1 MIAGVGKV
9 MKRRVVKISLAIC
22 VVVGILLVLLAVLTG
37 DWGPE
42 MSFGFLDGR
51 ALTARIEQDPG
62 RSAYRT
68 TREVYSFEGDF
79 NEVLAKVDAELLALG
94 FKVDPSIARG
104 AFFLRHEYQL
114 ANSTSARAVVV
125 RLRDGAELKVYSTPK
140 SSKYSS
146 PDRYEYHQKNGWV
159 SIEIARRRLRS
170 WPPQYFLVRLQVMLH
185 RAASKSPS
193 PNRNTGVGKSR

>member
-9 MKRRVVKISLAIC
+9 MKRPVIKISLAIF
-22 VVVGILLVLLAVLTG
+22 VVVGILLGLLVVLTR

-42 MSFGFLDGR
+42 TSFGFLDGR

-68 TREVYSFEGDF
+68 TREVYSFEADF
-79 NEVLAKVDAELLALG
+79 NEVFAKVDAELSALG
-94 FKVDPSIARG
+94 FKVDPSVVRG
-104 AFFLRHEYQL
+104 AFFLRHEYKL
-114 ANSTSARAVVV
+114 ANATSAKAVVV
-125 RLRDGAELKVYSTPK
+125 SLRDGAELKVYSTPK

-159 SIEIARRRLRS
+159 SIEIDRRRLRS
-170 WPPQYFLVRLQVMLH
+170 WPPQYFLYRLQRMWH
-185 RAASKSPS
+185 R
-193 PNRNTGVGKSR
+193 RGNTPPAQKKNTEAGKSR